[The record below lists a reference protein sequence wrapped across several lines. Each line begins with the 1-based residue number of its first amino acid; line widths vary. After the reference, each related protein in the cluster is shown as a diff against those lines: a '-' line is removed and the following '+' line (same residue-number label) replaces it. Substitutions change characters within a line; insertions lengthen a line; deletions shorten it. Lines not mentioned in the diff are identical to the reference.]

1 MDAFRAKGG
10 GERLRLRVPLAPS
23 PKAASSIWKEL
34 WEALV
39 TFAGG
44 LYFVYG
50 ARGGPLS
57 LGFGYLLLALAVD
70 GAVGTMLNRL
80 GPAYLLT
87 REGLCKKGNCRSL
100 ESLRALRLEKAHPYL
115 TRVDKPGELRIVLDW
130 GDARWRVPLTYVNW
144 EALWER
150 LRRLQSG
157 LPCWKESPEVL
168 RALAEAHEVPYYL
181 PPGVEVEVI
190 EPPSLVR
197 AAIGIGLL
205 LFIFTMAYV
214 TAVLGIN
221 APANMVVGLA
231 ALLGT
236 LLYRKLRRSRVVVR
250 GNRLG

>member
-1 MDAFRAKGG
+1 MDAFRAKDA

-23 PKAASSIWKEL
+23 PRAASSIWKEL
-34 WEALV
+34 WEALA

-44 LYFVYG
+44 LYFVFG

-70 GAVGTMLNRL
+70 GAVGTALNRL

-115 TRVDKPGELRIVLDW
+115 TRVDKPGELRLVLEW
-130 GDARWRVPLTYVNW
+130 GGERWRVPLTYENW

-150 LRRLQSG
+150 LRRLQTG
-157 LPCWKESPEVL
+157 LPCWQESPEVL

-181 PPGVEVEVI
+181 PPGVEAEAV
-190 EPPSLVR
+190 EPPFLAR
-197 AAIGIGLL
+197 AAVRFGLL
-205 LFIFTMAYV
+205 LFVAALTYV
-214 TAVLGIN
+214 TVMQGIN
-221 APANMVVGLA
+221 LPSDVVLGLA

-236 LLYRKLRRSRVVVR
+236 LLYRKLRRSRVAVR